1 MIIVWFLVLLTVI
14 VFVHELGHYV
24 IARLNGV
31 KVEVFSIGFG
41 QEIYGF
47 TDKMGTRWKLSLI
60 PLGGYVKFFGDANL
74 SSSLPEEQI
83 KNLSDK
89 EKNETF
95 HVKSLKQKAAIV
107 FAGPL
112 ANFIFAFILLFLIL
126 LIKGTPISVKYLPII
141 DNIIENSAAYKAGFK
156 INDKIISVNGNNVVN
171 FLDIRDLIISSPLK
185 QISFKVNRKGNL
197 FDIIAKPDPV
207 EVIDENGIKTINGR
221 MGFSAKYET
230 IYNKLSFMEAF
241 KKSFID
247 TYTYTIKTFQGI
259 SDIVIG
265 KRSASELGGP
275 IMIASVASKAANK
288 GLESY
293 LFIMAII
300 SINLGLINLFPIP
313 LLDGGHLLLYGV
325 QSISKKVI
333 NEIFLRYYYAIG
345 MFIIFALM
353 ILVNYN
359 DLIKLL
365 N

>member
-14 VFVHELGHYV
+14 VFVHELGHYL

-126 LIKGTPISVKYLPII
+126 LIKGTPISVKST
-141 DNIIENSAAYKAGFK
+141 EFK
-156 INDKIISVNGNNVVN
+156 IMLGKRLIMFFISVLKNEKIATAV
-171 FLDIRDLIISSPLK
+171 SS
-185 QISFKVNRKGNL
+185 SF
-197 FDIIAKPDPV
+197 
-207 EVIDENGIKTINGR
+207 VI
-221 MGFSAKYET
+221 
-230 IYNKLSFMEAF
+230 
-241 KKSFID
+241 
-247 TYTYTIKTFQGI
+247 
-259 SDIVIG
+259 
-265 KRSASELGGP
+265 
-275 IMIASVASKAANK
+275 
-288 GLESY
+288 
-293 LFIMAII
+293 
-300 SINLGLINLFPIP
+300 
-313 LLDGGHLLLYGV
+313 
-325 QSISKKVI
+325 
-333 NEIFLRYYYAIG
+333 
-345 MFIIFALM
+345 
-353 ILVNYN
+353 
-359 DLIKLL
+359 
-365 N
+365 

>member
-47 TDKMGTRWKLSLI
+47 TDRMGTRWKLSLI

-74 SSSLPEEQI
+74 SSSLPDEQI
-83 KNLSDK
+83 KKLSER

-112 ANFIFAFILLFLIL
+112 ANFIFAFMLLFIILLV
-126 LIKGTPISVKYLPII
+126 KGTPTSVKYLPII
-141 DNIIENSAAYKAGFK
+141 DNIIDNSAAYKAGFQ
-156 INDKIISVNGNNVVN
+156 INDKIISVNGNKVIN
-171 FLDIRDLIISSPLK
+171 FLDIRDLIISSPS
-185 QISFKVNRKGNL
+185 QNISFKVNRKGNL
-197 FDIIAKPDPV
+197 YDIIAIPDPV

-230 IYNKLSFMEAF
+230 IYEKLTLKTAF
-241 KKSFID
+241 IKSISD
-247 TYTYTIKTFQGI
+247 TFSYTIQTFQGI
-259 SDIVIG
+259 TDIVIG
-265 KRSASELGGP
+265 VRSASELGGP
-275 IMIASVASKAANK
+275 IMIASVASKAANR

-333 NEIFLRYYYAIG
+333 NEIFLRYYYGIG

-353 ILVNYN
+353 ILVSYN

>member
-1 MIIVWFLVLLTVI
+1 
-14 VFVHELGHYV
+14 
-24 IARLNGV
+24 
-31 KVEVFSIGFG
+31 
-41 QEIYGF
+41 
-47 TDKMGTRWKLSLI
+47 
-60 PLGGYVKFFGDANL
+60 
-74 SSSLPEEQI
+74 
-83 KNLSDK
+83 
-89 EKNETF
+89 
-95 HVKSLKQKAAIV
+95 
-107 FAGPL
+107 
-112 ANFIFAFILLFLIL
+112 
-126 LIKGTPISVKYLPII
+126 
-141 DNIIENSAAYKAGFK
+141 
-156 INDKIISVNGNNVVN
+156 
-171 FLDIRDLIISSPLK
+171 
-185 QISFKVNRKGNL
+185 
-197 FDIIAKPDPV
+197 
-207 EVIDENGIKTINGR
+207 

-230 IYNKLSFMEAF
+230 IYNKLNFMGAF

-247 TYTYTIKTFQGI
+247 TFTYTIKTFEGI

-325 QSISKKVI
+325 QSISKKLI
-333 NEIFLRYYYAIG
+333 NEIFLRYYYGIG

-359 DLIKLL
+359 DLIKIL